1 MSTPLKLETADL
13 EGTASALRDLSHNTT
28 QLSATLTS
36 AWGQLDGGWH
46 SYCREDADGY
56 FRQVMTELKQ
66 MEDMLAQMGG
76 ALHGTAGLVAVADEE
91 AVTFFDWNAGQ
102 NSVDGVDIDGDGKPD
117 GVIPILPET
126 GGSEEPPEENDP
138 YKDDPCNPL
147 NPRRDIMC
155 PGGIPLPNDQ
165 QPVAPVSSPDGK
177 YELITGPDGT
187 LIIKSNAS
195 AKEQTIT
202 LPKGGGIDPKAI
214 LAALIAALLAL
225 GASLAGAIEA
235 AWHWLNSLLNPTHVE
250 IRDLTPGEETHIGRV
265 EEAEDFLDEHPD
277 LEKEAE
283 DQRRGIPSAPGR
295 NHVKEAN
302 EKIGMLEKS
311 VRTLERALPTLNPE
325 AKKKAEEAIAKGE
338 EIIRKIKEKLGL

>member
-13 EGTASALRDLSHNTT
+13 EGTASALRELSHSTT
-28 QLSATLTS
+28 QLSATLHN

-56 FRQVMTELKQ
+56 FHHVMTELKH

-76 ALHGTAGLVAVADEE
+76 ALHGTAGLVALADEE
-91 AVTFFDWNAGQ
+91 AVKFFEWNTEQ
-102 NSVDGVDIDGDGKPD
+102 EGVDIDGDGKPD

-126 GGSEEPPEENDP
+126 GGVEEPPEEDDP
-138 YKDDPCNPL
+138 FKDDPCNPL

-155 PGGIPLPNDQ
+155 PGGIPLLNDQ
-165 QPVAPVSSPDGK
+165 QPAVPVSSPDGK
-177 YELITGPDGT
+177 YELIPGPDGSF
-187 LIIKSNAS
+187 IIKSSAS
-195 AKEQTIT
+195 AKEQVLT
-202 LPKGGGIDPKAI
+202 LPKGEGIDSKAI

-250 IRDLTPGEETHIGRV
+250 IRDLTPGEETHVDRV
-265 EEAEDFLDEHPD
+265 GKAENFLDKHPD
-277 LEKEAE
+277 LEKNAD
-283 DQRRGIPSAPGR
+283 DQRRGIPPAPGED
-295 NHVKEAN
+295 HVKEAK

-338 EIIRKIKEKLGL
+338 EIIRKIREKLGL